1 MIALLSGR
9 LVYKSPEYS
18 IIDVNGVGY
27 QVFTSLTSFYSLP
40 EINDALTINIH
51 THHRE
56 DAIHLFGFVEKSE
69 KELFYFLIGV
79 SGIGPKLALTILSG
93 MPADQLIAAITDGD
107 VGRLTNIS
115 GIGKKTAD
123 RLILELK
130 EKVKHIAPAVR
141 SGERA
146 EKNRIKDDAIS
157 ALINLGYNRAVAKD
171 AIEKISI
178 DAEGNI
184 TVENLIRES
193 LKVLSR

>member
-1 MIALLSGR
+1 VIALLSGR

-93 MPADQLIAAITDGD
+93 MPADQLIAAITNGD

>member
-27 QVFTSLTSFYSLP
+27 QVFTSLTSFYGLP

-69 KELFYFLIGV
+69 KELFHFLIGV

-93 MPADQLIAAITDGD
+93 MPADRLISAITDGD
-107 VGRLTNIS
+107 VSRLTNIS
-115 GIGKKTAD
+115 GIGKKTAE

-141 SGERA
+141 SEGRA

-171 AIEKISI
+171 AIEKINI
-178 DAEGNI
+178 DAEESI

>member
-40 EINDALTINIH
+40 EINDALTINVH

-56 DAIHLFGFVEKSE
+56 DAIQLFGFVEKSE
-69 KELFYFLIGV
+69 KELFHFLIGV

-107 VGRLTNIS
+107 VRRLTNIS

-123 RLILELK
+123 RLVLELK
-130 EKVKHIAPAVR
+130 EKVKHIAPTAR
-141 SGERA
+141 TGERA
-146 EKNRIKDDAIS
+146 ERNRIMDDAIS

-171 AIEKISI
+171 AIEKINI
-178 DAEGNI
+178 DAGGDI

>member
-93 MPADQLIAAITDGD
+93 MPADQLIAAITNGD